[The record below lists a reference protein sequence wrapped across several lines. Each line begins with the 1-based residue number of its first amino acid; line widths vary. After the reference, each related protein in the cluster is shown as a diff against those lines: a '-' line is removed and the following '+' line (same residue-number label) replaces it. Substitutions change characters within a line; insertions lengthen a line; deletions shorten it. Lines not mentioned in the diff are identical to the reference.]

1 MRNYPTIHVNTTSD
15 SIVIMEDGEHVA
27 EYHSTNPRNDARK
40 MRGAIRDH
48 LDAGGTMC
56 NYQW

>member
-1 MRNYPTIHVNTTSD
+1 MRNYQTIHVNTASA
-15 SIVIMEDGEHVA
+15 SIVIVEDGEHVA

-40 MRGAIRDH
+40 MRDTIRDH
-48 LDAGGTMC
+48 LDAGGTVG